1 MDDFVLPVEN
11 RLGAEGDGIKIDM
24 RALQPGRVAMAP
36 KALGVARARCEN
48 AERYVKGQLRLS
60 ERDEEDAGDLAQISR
75 VEREFPA

>member
-1 MDDFVLPVEN
+1 
-11 RLGAEGDGIKIDM
+11 
-24 RALQPGRVAMAP
+24 MAP

-48 AERYVKGQLRLS
+48 VERYVKGQLRQS